1 MDESRANGLTSI
13 KIGLILSEKVVLRI
27 IWLKDPI
34 LFSPK
39 CGRQRVTLE
48 ELEELKGEIVLL
60 FLGLILIIARF

>member
-1 MDESRANGLTSI
+1 M
-13 KIGLILSEKVVLRI
+13 LRI
-27 IWLKDPI
+27 IRLKDRI

-48 ELEELKGEIVLL
+48 ELEELEGEIVLL